1 MATASVMITDL
12 EKTNAVE
19 HIFYELQMLLDCRA
33 LFENALKELG
43 KATTERDKAFWSAS
57 QNVFLEG
64 FLLHFRNLKQF
75 LNNQKF
81 PTDLKAAH
89 YAPGWTAARKLV
101 DANEDIRVNKKL
113 AHLTYERATSARG
126 WNPEEMEKRICE
138 VFQMFLAK
146 IDVQYHPLFSS
157 CRTKLSVYGY

>member
-1 MATASVMITDL
+1 MATATVRITAK
-12 EKTNAVE
+12 EKDDAVE

-33 LFENALKELG
+33 LFENAVRELNQ
-43 KATTERDKAFWSAS
+43 ATTKRDKAFWSAG
-57 QNVFLEG
+57 QNAFLEG

-81 PTDLKAAH
+81 ATDVKASH
-89 YAPGWTAARKLV
+89 YAQNWTPDSKLS

-126 WNPEEMEKRICE
+126 WNPEEMEQRICE
-138 VFQMFLAK
+138 VFQKFLAK
-146 IDVQYHPLFSS
+146 ADVSYYSLFAG